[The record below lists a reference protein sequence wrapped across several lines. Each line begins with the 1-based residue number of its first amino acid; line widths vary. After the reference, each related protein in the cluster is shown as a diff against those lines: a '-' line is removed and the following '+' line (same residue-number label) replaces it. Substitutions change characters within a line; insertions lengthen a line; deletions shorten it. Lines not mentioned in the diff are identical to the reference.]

1 MSHVKSILR
10 AAALLVVLAGTPAIV
25 HGQAIG
31 SSPTSTWKVGD
42 AVQVLWAGAWY
53 PARILQAKGGT
64 YLISYDGYNSNWD
77 EWVAPARVRA
87 REQPR
92 PQGAPAATGASAAKP
107 GGAIAGSAATSAA
120 KPGGAIAGSAAAAAA
135 PSGGSKSPVGRYVCQ
150 TFVSGQLNNVGEFV
164 LAANGSYQDRWNK
177 GSGRYTFDSKSG
189 RIRFTSGPQKN
200 DRAVVKFLPN
210 AGRGKRG
217 TVQFTYPG
225 GARLDCYR

>member
-10 AAALLVVLAGTPAIV
+10 AAALLVVLGGTPVIMNA
-25 HGQAIG
+25 QAIG

-42 AVQVLWAGAWY
+42 AVQVSWAGGWY
-53 PARILQAKGGT
+53 GARILQAKGGK
-64 YLISYDGYNSNWD
+64 YLIRYDGYDSSWD
-77 EWVAPARVRA
+77 EWVAPARMRA
-87 REQPR
+87 KEQPR
-92 PQGAPAATGASAAKP
+92 PQGAP
-107 GGAIAGSAATSAA
+107 ATSAA
-120 KPGGAIAGSAAAAAA
+120 KPGGAIAGSAAASAAKPGGAIAGSAAAAAPA

-177 GSGRYTFDSKSG
+177 GSGRYTFDAKSG